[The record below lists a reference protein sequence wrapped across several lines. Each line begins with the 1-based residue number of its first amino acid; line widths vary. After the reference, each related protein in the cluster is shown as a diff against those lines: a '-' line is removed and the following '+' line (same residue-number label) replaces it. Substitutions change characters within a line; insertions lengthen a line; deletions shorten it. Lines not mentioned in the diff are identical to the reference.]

1 MYKGSTVNPGTSG
14 SYYGRNVTATGTY
27 SFAGGYWSTASGS
40 YSTAMGTRTIAS
52 NTHAMAFGI
61 DVRATAN
68 RAMIIGTGVGNGSSN
83 AMINST
89 ARSLMIGFNSNIPT
103 MFVGSSSGLNTIGRV
118 GIGTSSP
125 GALLDVR
132 GVSSN
137 PNMRLTSASNKYLEF
152 GIADCNGCYGT
163 YANPGD
169 AVMRVLG
176 GGDLI
181 FSIPGTNGN
190 RKIAFH
196 SGGDKIM
203 TVQEVGT
210 SGKVGIG
217 TTNFPTTIGGANI
230 SAYRLFVKGGI
241 LTEELRVRTG
251 WADYVFEDNY
261 QLKPLSEVEAYINE
275 NGHLPNV
282 PSATEVEE
290 EGISVGEMTKI
301 QQEKIEEL
309 TLYIIEMKKEV
320 EALKARLN
328 DQENK

>member
-1 MYKGSTVNPGTSG
+1 MKKNIFSVGAALCASMIISSSLFGQVEQPTMYKGSTVNPGTSG

-27 SFAGGYWSTASGS
+27 SFAGGYWSSATGA
-40 YSTAMGTRTIAS
+40 YSAAMGTRTHAL

-103 MFVGSSSGLNTIGRV
+103 VFVGSSSGLNT
-118 GIGTSSP
+118 T
-125 GALLDVR
+125 
-132 GVSSN
+132 
-137 PNMRLTSASNKYLEF
+137 
-152 GIADCNGCYGT
+152 
-163 YANPGD
+163 
-169 AVMRVLG
+169 
-176 GGDLI
+176 
-181 FSIPGTNGN
+181 
-190 RKIAFH
+190 
-196 SGGDKIM
+196 
-203 TVQEVGT
+203 
-210 SGKVGIG
+210 GKVGIA

-282 PSATEVEE
+282 PSATQVEE